1 MVVGTL
7 KAAIIIGFPILA
19 LFDFISPLISPVI
32 WLVVVLWSIVGVA
45 LPRRGAT
52 ETRPG
57 VPGHLG
63 SGADSRRSLRQP
75 SYCRSCETDGVYHR
89 GPCDDEGSLHHGKR

>member
-19 LFDFISPLISPVI
+19 LFDFISPLISPAI
-32 WLVVVLWSIVGVA
+32 WLAVVLWSIVGAA

-63 SGADSRRSLRQP
+63 SRGDSHRSPRGR
-75 SYCRSCETDGVYHR
+75 SYCSSCETVGVYHR
-89 GPCDDEGSLHHGKR
+89 GPCDNEGSLNRGKR